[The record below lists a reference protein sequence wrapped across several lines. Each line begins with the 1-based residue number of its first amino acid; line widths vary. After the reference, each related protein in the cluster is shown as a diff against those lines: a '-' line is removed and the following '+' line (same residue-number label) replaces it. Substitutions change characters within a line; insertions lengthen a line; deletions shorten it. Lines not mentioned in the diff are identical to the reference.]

1 MLNWRV
7 RYSLILERCPELAD
21 PQLSV
26 LEVGCG
32 PGGIARYLRRPV
44 VGLESEVFQPDNPWL
59 ELRQGSILAL
69 PFPERSFDLVLCVDV
84 MEHLAPADRLQA
96 LSELLR
102 VTCRRTWIAC
112 PVAEWAEEAERMLEQ
127 WYVAIQRPIPEWLQ
141 EHRALGLP
149 TLVSLLQQFHAL
161 GMSPSVEVNESMLQ
175 HLAGV
180 VMDEVAPFT
189 RGYLNPLLEKSAF
202 DPPFS
207 GSEWDYPYSLL
218 FGVSPSGPGL
228 PLGSPV
234 LYQEIPPASPR
245 SGRDPDAQPCSVL
258 AVPLRIHCV
267 SHQALPPFCSEII
280 TPFLVGPAADAL
292 PADAPV
298 ASDRDLP
305 VRLNNARWS
314 ELSAIHAVWQY
325 GPRSAFVGFCHY
337 RRFFD
342 FRPQANLGL
351 DECLVS
357 LVGLGPEPQSL
368 LAAPPA
374 EWLGPDRLVVKR
386 PLIHSRTNAEQYG
399 HHHIFQDLLLLRS
412 AVETMAPALY
422 PFFLEMMGS
431 NRLHN
436 RNLFLCSWDR
446 FEQLCSL
453 LFPILQAV
461 EQRIPERDS
470 RVPYQRRDLS
480 FLSERLFSSWVLM
493 QQAEGVELIEPP
505 SFLLV

>member
-7 RYSLILERCPELAD
+7 RYSRILESCPELAD

-26 LEVGCG
+26 LEVGGG

-59 ELRQGSILAL
+59 DLRQGSILAL
-69 PFPERSFDLVLCVDV
+69 PFPDRSFDLVLCVDV
-84 MEHLAPADRLQA
+84 MEHLAAGDRLQA
-96 LSELLR
+96 MSELLR
-102 VTCRRTWIAC
+102 VTRRRTWIAC

-127 WYVAIQRPIPEWLQ
+127 WFVAIQLPIPEWLQ

-149 TLVSLLQQFHAL
+149 PLVSLLQQFHVL
-161 GMSPSVEVNESMLQ
+161 GISPSVEVNESMLQ

-180 VMDEVAPFT
+180 VMDVVAPFT
-189 RGYLNPLLEKSAF
+189 RAYLAPLLEKSAV

-207 GSEWDYPYSLL
+207 GSEWDCPYSML
-218 FGVSPSGPGL
+218 FGVCLSGPGL
-228 PLGSPV
+228 PFGSPE
-234 LYQEIPPASPR
+234 LPQEITPIPPSA
-245 SGRDPDAQPCSVL
+245 L
-258 AVPLRIHCV
+258 PLRIHCV
-267 SHQALPPFCSEII
+267 SHQALPPFRSEII
-280 TPFLVGPAADAL
+280 TPFLVGSAADAL
-292 PADAPV
+292 PANAPV
-298 ASDRDLP
+298 ASDRDAP

-325 GPRSAFVGFCHY
+325 GPRSAYVGFCHY

-342 FRPQANLGL
+342 VQPQANLGL
-351 DECLVS
+351 DERLIS
-357 LVGLGPEPQSL
+357 LVELGPEPQSL
-368 LAAPPA
+368 LAAPPP

-386 PLIHSRTNAEQYG
+386 PLIQNRTNAELYG
-399 HHHIFQDLLLLRS
+399 CHHSFQDLLLLRS
-412 AVETMAPALY
+412 AVETMAPDLY

-431 NRLHN
+431 NRIYN

-453 LFPILQAV
+453 WFPILQAV

-480 FLSERLFSSWVLM
+480 FLSERLFSAWVLM

-505 SFLLV
+505 NVMLV